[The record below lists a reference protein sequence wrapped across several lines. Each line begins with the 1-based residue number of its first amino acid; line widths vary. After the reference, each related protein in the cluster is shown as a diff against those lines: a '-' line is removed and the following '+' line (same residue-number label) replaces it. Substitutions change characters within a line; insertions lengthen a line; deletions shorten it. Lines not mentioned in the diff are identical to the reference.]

1 MSSNNNT
8 SNFNQAVWLGIGQLC
23 TFAIAFLTAPIMARY
38 FDKVEYAT
46 YKQILYVYTSLQ
58 SLFTMG
64 LPSVFAY
71 FIPRINE
78 QEQKYF
84 INRLTMYF
92 LIIGA
97 VFSISLYFSADLL
110 ARLMNNPELA
120 LGLKIFSP
128 FPLFTLPAMGV
139 EGIYNALRKAK
150 YLAFYHVFTKI
161 LMFLCI
167 ILPVIIWHTGYKEA
181 IMGWGAASFIT
192 FLVAMYMKNS
202 PYRGIKAETIPN
214 VDKKIFNYSLPLTGA
229 FIAGFFCN
237 SADQFFVSRYYGT
250 QVFADFINGC
260 FSIPIVGMVAGSV
273 KGVLLPLFSKADEEN
288 AIGNAISSYVNAVKT
303 VQQSLHLCCFSA
315 WCFHLTLSL
324 HFLARN
330 MQHRAHI

>member
-128 FPLFTLPAMGV
+128 FPLFTLPAMG
-139 EGIYNALRKAK
+139 GR
-150 YLAFYHVFTKI
+150 
-161 LMFLCI
+161 
-167 ILPVIIWHTGYKEA
+167 GY
-181 IMGWGAASFIT
+181 I
-192 FLVAMYMKNS
+192 
-202 PYRGIKAETIPN
+202 
-214 VDKKIFNYSLPLTGA
+214 
-229 FIAGFFCN
+229 
-237 SADQFFVSRYYGT
+237 
-250 QVFADFINGC
+250 
-260 FSIPIVGMVAGSV
+260 
-273 KGVLLPLFSKADEEN
+273 
-288 AIGNAISSYVNAVKT
+288 
-303 VQQSLHLCCFSA
+303 
-315 WCFHLTLSL
+315 
-324 HFLARN
+324 
-330 MQHRAHI
+330 